1 MVAPQHQIAVTG
13 LQTGEGARSCGAE
26 APSARSEFFTLDA
39 NTLTL
44 RGDWVLRNYTAIRN
58 ALARMPAPPGS
69 LDTLDARALTRLD
82 TSGASLLADWLGA
95 DRLHG
100 LIQNSMELTPARKSL
115 LGTVATATRQP
126 VARAAPEPQTWL
138 RLMETIGVA
147 TARAARHTVGL
158 LAFGGLLLQTLV
170 RLPPKRWRLTSM
182 VAQIEHTGFNA
193 VPIVAL
199 LSFMVGAVIA
209 FMGAT
214 VLRAF
219 GNTLFTVNL
228 VAFAFLREFGI
239 LLAAI
244 LLAGRTGSAFT
255 AQIGT
260 MQANQEIDALRVQGL
275 NPMEVIV
282 IPRVLALLVSL
293 PILTF
298 LSMLAGL
305 AGGMVVC
312 AFSLDIAPALF
323 LSTLQDVSL
332 RHFWVGMA
340 KAPIFAFLIAL
351 IGCRQGFLVSG
362 SADSVGEHT
371 TASVVQAIFTV
382 ILFDAL
388 AALFYMEMG
397 W

>member
-1 MVAPQHQIAVTG
+1 MSDQNRF
-13 LQTGEGARSCGAE
+13 L
-26 APSARSEFFTLDA
+26 TLDE

-44 RGDWVLRNYTAIRN
+44 GGDWVLRNYTAIRHE
-58 ALARMPAPPGS
+58 LACLPAPPGH
-69 LDTLDARALTRLD
+69 LDTLDARALKRLD

-95 DRLHG
+95 DRLHE
-100 LIQNSMELTPARKSL
+100 LIQNSAELTHARKSL
-115 LGTVATATRQP
+115 LSAVAAATREP
-126 VARAAPEPQTWL
+126 VARPAPEPAALL
-138 RLMETIGVA
+138 RLMETVGIA

-182 VAQIEHTGFNA
+182 VAQIEHTGLNA

-298 LSMLAGL
+298 LAMLAGL

-312 AFSLDIAPALF
+312 ALSLDIAPALF
-323 LSTLQDVSL
+323 LSTLHDVSL

-388 AALFYMEMG
+388 AALFYMEMR